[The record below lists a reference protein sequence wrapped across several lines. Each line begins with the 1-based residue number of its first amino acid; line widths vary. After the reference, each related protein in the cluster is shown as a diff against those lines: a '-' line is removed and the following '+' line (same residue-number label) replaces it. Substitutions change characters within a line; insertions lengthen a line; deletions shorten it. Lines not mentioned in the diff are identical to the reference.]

1 MEEKIYKARVIEVFK
16 RDDGCIEIS
25 FIYYGSYSLNIHT
38 DEISTASKRYSKAEK
53 TRVGDEV
60 WATAESQDKIYKFV
74 KHSWLMRLYVNTIR
88 AAKQNLRA
96 F

>member
-1 MEEKIYKARVIEVFK
+1 MEKIYKARVIGVFK
-16 RDDGCIEIS
+16 RDDGCIEIL
-25 FIYYGSYSLNIHT
+25 FIYYGSYSLNVHI
-38 DEISTASKRYSKAEK
+38 DKISTASKRYVKAKE

-60 WATAESQDKIYKFV
+60 WASAENQDKIYEFV
-74 KHSWLMRLYVNTIR
+74 KHSWLMRLYVSTIR